1 MFKRCTCCKATWSD
15 AHSLLIDEELT
26 ILGVQDDPEPSHLLV
41 GLQHT
46 CGTTLYVALASLV
59 NVGVSVD
66 SLEHALWPAADGLP
80 HGPQRLVGEALWATS
95 LALTPE
101 PMRESV

>member
-1 MFKRCTCCKATWSD
+1 MFKRCTCCDATWSD

-26 ILGVQDDPEPSHLLV
+26 ILGVQDDPDPAQLLV

-59 NVGVSVD
+59 NVGVSTE
-66 SLEHALWPAADGLP
+66 SLAHCTWHAIDGLP
-80 HGPQRLVGEALWATS
+80 HGAQRLVGEAIGATAV
-95 LALTPE
+95 ALTPA
-101 PMRESV
+101 PLRESV